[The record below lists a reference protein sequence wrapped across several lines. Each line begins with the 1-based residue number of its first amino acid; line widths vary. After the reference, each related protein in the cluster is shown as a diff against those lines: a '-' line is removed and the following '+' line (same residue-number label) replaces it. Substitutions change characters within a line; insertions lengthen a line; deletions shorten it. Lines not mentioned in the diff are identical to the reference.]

1 MMGDM
6 GAFGW
11 FGPGLGWLFMILVWV
26 LVIVGIV
33 ALIKWLASSSSRRD
47 ETPLEILKTRYAR
60 GEIGK
65 TEYERMR
72 RELQE

>member
-1 MMGDM
+1 MMGNFE
-6 GAFGW
+6 GFGW
-11 FGPGLGWLFMILVWV
+11 FGHGFGWLFMVLVWV

-33 ALIKWLASSSSRRD
+33 TLIKWVATPSNPRGQ
-47 ETPLEILKTRYAR
+47 TPLEILKARYAR

-65 TEYERMR
+65 EEYERMR